1 MSLENLDIDSKT
13 VEELYEWYLND
24 TLLVNR
30 RYQRKLVWAIDE
42 KKALISSLIKKYPIP
57 LLLFVKADNQ
67 REILD
72 GMQRLE
78 AIMSFI
84 EQRFDIEG
92 EYFNL
97 DSIALTKAMKDKE
110 ELIQKEPILSREK
123 SVDIAR
129 YRFAISEYSS
139 STSDIDEVFRRINS
153 NGKTLS
159 KQEIRSAGVIT
170 NFSELVRRISTII
183 RGDTTHTALLSLNK
197 MPHISISSDSLDYGI
212 NIDNHFYVKNNIIT
226 KTNIRESAD
235 EELVAHILGY
245 IMMQEKP
252 TSGSDTLDGFYGLK
266 ETIHTKSQ
274 RNSIDTYI
282 QRHDPEVIIERYM
295 HVYDELV
302 KIFDGLNFKKHILG
316 AESRSHE
323 CPRYF
328 QAVFL
333 ALYQLI
339 IIDKMIV
346 NNLDGLRTALDNSGN
361 RIIDVTEGGRWAAVA
376 RQKSVEDLVEH
387 IRRFF
392 VLSADGYENKAWVST
407 INTIL
412 MNSKTEQPYYDFK
425 QGIYSL
431 DDTPTFSETC
441 FKGILETCVAINNIS
456 KKSEGHIL
464 IGIAESMNVVEKIEK
479 IYNHSNYSTQ
489 NGFFIIGVD
498 AEVTNVNGG
507 MDRYFQQIK
516 QKIENSP
523 IEDALK
529 LQILKNI
536 RICDYQG
543 KHIVKITINSI
554 GSIASFDNKFFI
566 RQGAN
571 TKELS
576 TSSEIRALFSNYEI

>member
-30 RYQRKLVWAIDE
+30 RYQRKLVWGIDE

-57 LLLFVKADNQ
+57 LLLFVKLDNK

-84 EQRFDIEG
+84 EQRYDING
-92 EYFNL
+92 RYFAL
-97 DSIALTKAMKDKE
+97 DSIALTKAMKDNGD
-110 ELIQKEPILSREK
+110 LFQKEPVLSREE

-139 STSDIDEVFRRINS
+139 MTSDIDEVFRRINS

-170 NFSELVRRISTII
+170 NFSELVRKISTII
-183 RGDTTHTALLSLNK
+183 RGDTTHSPLLSLNK
-197 MPHISISSDSLDYGI
+197 MPHISISSDLLDYGI
-212 NIDNHFYVKNNIIT
+212 NIENHFYVKNNIIT

-245 IMMQEKP
+245 LMMQEKP
-252 TSGSDTLDGFYGLK
+252 TSGSETLDGFYGLK
-266 ETIHTKSQ
+266 ETTRTKSQ

-282 QRHDPEVIIERYM
+282 QRNDPDIIIERYI
-295 HVYDELV
+295 HTYDELV
-302 KIFDGLNFKKHILG
+302 KVFDGLNFKKHILG
-316 AESRSHE
+316 EDSRSHE

-333 ALYQLI
+333 AFYQLI
-339 IIDKMIV
+339 ITEKQIINDMEK
-346 NNLDGLRTALDNSGN
+346 LRGLLSNSGN
-361 RIIDVTEGGRWAAVA
+361 RIIDVTEGGRWASTA

-387 IRRFF
+387 IRRCFT
-392 VLSADGYENKAWVST
+392 LSQHGFENKAWVST

-431 DDTPTFSETC
+431 DDKPMFSESC
-441 FKGILETCVAINNIS
+441 FNTILETCVAMNNIS
-456 KKSEGHIL
+456 KDSKGYIL
-464 IGIAESMNVVEKIEK
+464 IGIAENMGVVNRIKS
-479 IYNHSNYSTQ
+479 IYKESSFINE
-489 NGFFIIGVD
+489 NGFFITGID
-498 AEVTNVNGG
+498 AEVANVKGG
-507 MDRYFQQIK
+507 LDRYFQQLK
-516 QKIENSP
+516 QKIENCSMEE
-523 IEDALK
+523 ILK
-529 LQILKNI
+529 QQILKDI
-536 RICDYQG
+536 RVCDYKG
-543 KHIVKITINSI
+543 KHIIKITINSV
-554 GSIASFDNKFFI
+554 GTVTSLNNNFFI

-571 TKELS
+571 NKKLT
-576 TSSEIRALFSNYEI
+576 TASEIGALFHNYS